1 MAKKSE
7 KTPKKTEN
15 CVDLKAKM
23 DFAKYVA
30 THLQGQVDFADKKAA
45 WTFSVLAVGTG
56 ALINKLL
63 KIDWAATDS
72 LKVLPLLGIAF
83 FFIILAFIQIAKVVY
98 PRIGRGHKGGYAY
111 FEDIVQE
118 NKREYVKEGTSLT
131 DERMLKV
138 LYEEAYD
145 LASIASRKFKEVY
158 KAIVFSTIA
167 LIITIIVLLLT

>member
-7 KTPKKTEN
+7 KNAKKTEY
-15 CVDLKAKM
+15 CMDIKARM
-23 DFAKYVA
+23 DFAKYVS
-30 THLQGQVDFADKKAA
+30 THLQGQVDFADRKAA

-72 LKVLPLLGIAF
+72 LKVMPLFMIAF
-83 FFIILAFIQIAKVVY
+83 LFIVLAFIQLAKVVY
-98 PRIGRGHKGGYAY
+98 PRIGRGRKGEYAY
-111 FEDIVQE
+111 FEDIIQE
-118 NKREYVKEGTSLT
+118 NKKEYVEEGTKLS
-131 DERMLKV
+131 DERMLKI

-158 KAIVFSTIA
+158 KGIVFSTIA
-167 LIITIIVLLLT
+167 LIITIIVLLIT